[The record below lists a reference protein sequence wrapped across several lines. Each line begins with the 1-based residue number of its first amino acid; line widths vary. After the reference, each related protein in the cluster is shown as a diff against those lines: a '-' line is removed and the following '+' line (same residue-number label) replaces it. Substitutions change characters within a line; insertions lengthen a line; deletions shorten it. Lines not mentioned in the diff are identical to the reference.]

1 MEKQTVWKTSAQGRP
16 RSERARHAI
25 LKAAI
30 ELVNEHGVAMVSVE
44 AIASRAGVSK
54 ATIYR
59 WWPNKASVVT
69 DGFLELI
76 APETLFSIDTGSV
89 KQDILSQMRE
99 LAKLFVGRNGQII
112 SGLMAEA
119 QADPDVR
126 AALLSRW
133 VFARRDAVGELL
145 QRGMESGELRSDL
158 DLDVAMDALFGPIY
172 YRLLM
177 GHLPLEQSFVDS
189 LANHVVSG
197 LAPRNE

>member
-1 MEKQTVWKTSAQGRP
+1 
-16 RSERARHAI
+16 
-25 LKAAI
+25 
-30 ELVNEHGVAMVSVE
+30 MVSVE

-69 DGFLELI
+69 DGFLELV

-89 KQDILSQMRE
+89 KQDILLQMRE
-99 LAKLFVGRNGQII
+99 LAKLFVGGNGRII

-119 QADPDVR
+119 QADPDVA
-126 AALLSRW
+126 AALHSRW
-133 VFARRDAVGELL
+133 VSARREAARELL
-145 QRGMESGELRSDL
+145 QRGVDSGELRSDL
-158 DLDVAMDALFGPIY
+158 DLDSAMDALFGPIY

-189 LANHVVSG
+189 LADYVIDG
-197 LAPRNE
+197 LAPRDE